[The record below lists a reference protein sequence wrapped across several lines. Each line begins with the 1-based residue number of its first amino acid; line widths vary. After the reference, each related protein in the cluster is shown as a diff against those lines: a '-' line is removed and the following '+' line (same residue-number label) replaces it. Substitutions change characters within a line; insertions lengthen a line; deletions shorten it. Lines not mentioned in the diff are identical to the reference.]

1 MEIIFRLMIRINHYT
16 LARETEPVKP
26 VQSPLISS
34 SQCMLTEAS
43 SLFSNLKGA
52 DCHLVRSL

>member
-16 LARETEPVKP
+16 LARETEPVKR
-26 VQSPLISS
+26 V
-34 SQCMLTEAS
+34 QCMLTEAS

-52 DCHLVRSL
+52 D